1 MTILTVI
8 TAVETE
14 MALTGIMETD
24 SRIMETDSR
33 TTVQDLLTEVL
44 METDSRI
51 MVTRAR
57 ITDSGETGII
67 ILSAVMETEIITLI
81 LIIEENLGIIHRE
94 EDHLT
99 DKRMTVLTTA
109 VMETASEVTDQVMA
123 REDLRITT
131 DRAARMVREDVMTE
145 EMAELKKSLY
155 LNQSRIQE
163 GQTGV
168 RITTRMTVRKMLK
181 TRKILS
187 SQVDR

>member
-1 MTILTVI
+1 
-8 TAVETE
+8 
-14 MALTGIMETD
+14 
-24 SRIMETDSR
+24 
-33 TTVQDLLTEVL
+33 

-94 EDHLT
+94 EEHLT

-145 EMAELKKSLY
+145 EMAELKKSSY

>member
-168 RITTRMTVRKMLK
+168 RITTRMTVRKMWK

>member
-1 MTILTVI
+1 
-8 TAVETE
+8 

-24 SRIMETDSR
+24 SSILETASR
-33 TTVQDLLTEVL
+33 TTVHDLLTEVL

-94 EDHLT
+94 EEHLT
-99 DKRMTVLTTA
+99 GKRMTVLTTA

-168 RITTRMTVRKMLK
+168 RITTRMTVRKMWK

>member
-94 EDHLT
+94 EEHLT

-168 RITTRMTVRKMLK
+168 RITTRMTVRKMWK

>member
-94 EDHLT
+94 AEHLT

>member
-94 EDHLT
+94 EEHLT

-145 EMAELKKSLY
+145 EMAELKKSSY

-168 RITTRMTVRKMLK
+168 RITTRMTVRKMWK